1 MKKLVVWLVVCVIG
15 LCAVGCDLEPK
26 GQPESTSGVSKAEV
40 EVKTGADGLT
50 VEQRNIKARYDL
62 ENKPGSIKHLYI
74 LSAYS
79 GQTIIYSTVKG
90 KVTSSGKRLSPYEV
104 GCGDGQYTDRENQGI
119 PVRIGDKIYRTPEVL
134 QDDGTYGHSI
144 PYLYWTDSKG
154 VYHQHYLSGGQ
165 ILHISDQPLAV
176 SEVII
181 NMEVSNGS

>member
-1 MKKLVVWLVVCVIG
+1 MKRLLVWVVVLVIG
-15 LCAVGCDLEPK
+15 LCAVGCDLESK
-26 GQPESTSGVSKAEV
+26 SQPESTSGVSKANV
-40 EVKTGADGLT
+40 QVKTGADGLT
-50 VEQRNIKARYDL
+50 VEQRNIKSRYDL

-90 KVTSSGKRLSPYEV
+90 KVTSSGKRLSPYAV
-104 GCGDGQYTDRENQGI
+104 GCTDGQCVDSANTGI
-119 PVRIGDKIYRTPEVL
+119 PVRIGNKVYRTPEVL

-144 PYLYWTDSKG
+144 PYLYWHDSKG

-165 ILHISDQPLAV
+165 ILHISNQPLAV